1 MSNIYE
7 KLGVPTIIN
16 AKGPATRLSG
26 GLMAESVSSA
36 MQEAT
41 QHCVDMTELQTR
53 ASAIISEIT
62 GSEAGFVTSGAAA
75 GLLLGTAACVAGLDP
90 GKMNQLP
97 NTSGMRNEIVVV
109 RSQRNLYDHA
119 IRTVGVKMVEVGLPD
134 RYSGAGVRDAEAWEI
149 ADAINEKTAA
159 IYYVANSRSK
169 PTLNEVTEAAHGLDI
184 PVLVDAAGQ
193 IPPVENLRRFIN
205 EGADLVTFSGGKA
218 IKGPQ
223 GSGILCGRRD
233 LVSSAALQNLDQDIF
248 FDQWVPPPGLFD
260 KSIMKGLPQH
270 GIGRACKVGKEQVV
284 GLLVALKIFAESS
297 VEDQHQKYLEILETM
312 VEKLDSKLQSLT
324 EIVKN
329 PESGEPTLQLRTKSK
344 DTAQFFGLMLHLE
357 QLKPGIH
364 CDPSKI
370 DEGILIIRASC
381 MKPEDPEHIS
391 KGLNNL
397 IKNDTFFS

>member
-1 MSNIYE
+1 M
-7 KLGVPTIIN
+7 
-16 AKGPATRLSG
+16 
-26 GLMAESVSSA
+26 
-36 MQEAT
+36 
-41 QHCVDMTELQTR
+41 
-53 ASAIISEIT
+53 
-62 GSEAGFVTSGAAA
+62 
-75 GLLLGTAACVAGLDP
+75 
-90 GKMNQLP
+90 
-97 NTSGMRNEIVVV
+97 
-109 RSQRNLYDHA
+109 
-119 IRTVGVKMVEVGLPD
+119 
-134 RYSGAGVRDAEAWEI
+134 
-149 ADAINEKTAA
+149 
-159 IYYVANSRSK
+159 
-169 PTLNEVTEAAHGLDI
+169 
-184 PVLVDAAGQ
+184 
-193 IPPVENLRRFIN
+193 
-205 EGADLVTFSGGKA
+205 
-218 IKGPQ
+218 
-223 GSGILCGRRD
+223 
-233 LVSSAALQNLDQDIF
+233 DQDIF

-381 MKPEDPEHIS
+381 MKPEDTEHIS